1 LTGTPEAKG
10 ESWAERP
17 RLGAAL
23 AVAIAGVPVLGA
35 LGAAFVLHQVVP
47 IPEETPG
54 IVIRVVAILLAAL
67 LVLIVVERGTRRL
80 APLAALL
87 RMSLLF
93 PDQAPSRFSTAL
105 RSGNSKQLADR
116 VEEIKRTGLSSDPN
130 EAAREVLELVSALS
144 KHDPRTRGH
153 SERVRAYAEML
164 GAELHLSDADR
175 HRLRWASLL
184 HDIGKLTVPHEIL
197 NKPGKPT
204 DEEWQRLQAH
214 PVEGG
219 RLVAPLADW
228 LGDWSLTT
236 EQHHEKWDGSGY
248 PKKLAGHDIA
258 LGARIVSLVDAFEVM
273 TAARSYK
280 KAASPTSARQELLR
294 CAGTHFDP
302 DIVRAFLNISVG
314 RLRWA
319 TGPAALVGTGLIL
332 SDFRFLSLFGGD
344 DGDASFAIDDHDLDD
359 DDDGDVDLDGDDDD
373 DDDFDMD
380 HHGHF

>member
-1 LTGTPEAKG
+1 MTGTRDAK
-10 ESWAERP
+10 SDRWAERP

-23 AVAIAGVPVLGA
+23 ALAIAAVPVVGA
-35 LGAAFVLHQVVP
+35 IGAAFALDQFVPTPDSTGGTVVR
-47 IPEETPG
+47 I
-54 IVIRVVAILLAAL
+54 VAIMLSAL
-67 LVLIVVERGTRRL
+67 VVLVVVERLTRRL

-130 EAAREVLELVSALS
+130 EAAREVLELVGALS
-144 KHDPRTRGH
+144 THDPRTRGH

-164 GAELHLSDADR
+164 GAELNLSEHDR

-184 HDIGKLTVPHEIL
+184 HDIGKLTVPHEVL
-197 NKPGKPT
+197 NKPGKPN
-204 DEEWQRLQAH
+204 DEEWRQLQAH
-214 PVEGG
+214 PIEGG

-228 LGDWSLTT
+228 LGEWSKTT
-236 EQHHEKWDGSGY
+236 EQHHERWDGTGY
-248 PKKLAGHDIA
+248 PHKLAGHDIS
-258 LGARIVSLVDAFEVM
+258 LGARIVSMVDAFEVM

-280 KAASPTSARQELLR
+280 KAASATTARQELLR

-302 DIVRAFLNISVG
+302 EIVRAFLNISVG

-319 TGPAALVGTGLIL
+319 TGPAALLGTGLVL
-332 SDFRFLSLFGGD
+332 SDGFRALLPFGG
-344 DGDASFAIDDHDLDD
+344 GGEGIDAASPRAIDDDDLDDFDPDHELDD
-359 DDDGDVDLDGDDDD
+359 DDIEVDIDD
-373 DDDFDMD
+373 
-380 HHGHF
+380 

>member
-1 LTGTPEAKG
+1 MTGTQEAKSN
-10 ESWAERP
+10 SWAERP

-23 AVAIAGVPVLGA
+23 ALAIAGVPVLGA
-35 LGAAFVLHQVVP
+35 IGAAFALDQFVPTPDSTGGTVVR
-47 IPEETPG
+47 IL
-54 IVIRVVAILLAAL
+54 AIFLSAL
-67 LVLIVVERGTRRL
+67 VVLIVVERLTRRL

-144 KHDPRTRGH
+144 THDPRTRGH

-164 GAELHLSDADR
+164 GAELNLSEQDR

-184 HDIGKLTVPHEIL
+184 HDIGKLTVPHEVL

-204 DEEWQRLQAH
+204 DEEWHQLQQH

-228 LGDWSLTT
+228 LGDWSMTT
-236 EQHHEKWDGSGY
+236 EQHHERWDGTGY
-248 PKKLAGHDIA
+248 PKKLAGTEIA

-280 KAASPTSARQELLR
+280 KAASPTTARQELLR

-302 DIVRAFLNISVG
+302 EIVRAFLNISVG

-319 TGPAALVGTGLIL
+319 TGPAALLGTGLVL
-332 SDFRFLSLFGGD
+332 SDGLRSISPFGG
-344 DGDASFAIDDHDLDD
+344 GGGGGVPDAASSLAIDDHEL
-359 DDDGDVDLDGDDDD
+359 
-373 DDDFDMD
+373 DDDFDPD
-380 HHGHF
+380 HDFDDDDIEVDVDD

>member
-1 LTGTPEAKG
+1 MTGTPDSEAKG
-10 ESWAERP
+10 KTWAERP

-23 AVAIAGVPVLGA
+23 ALAIAAVPVLGA
-35 LGAAFVLHQVVP
+35 IGVAFILHQVVP
-47 IPEETPG
+47 KPDGLAGTVLRI
-54 IVIRVVAILLAAL
+54 VAIVLTAMVV
-67 LVLIVVERGTRRL
+67 LVLVERLTRRL

-116 VEEIKRTGLSSDPN
+116 VEEIKRTGLSKDPN
-130 EAAREVLELVSALS
+130 QAAREVLELVSALS
-144 KHDPRTRGH
+144 AHDPRTRGH

-164 GAELHLSDADR
+164 GAELHLSEADR

-184 HDIGKLTVPHEIL
+184 HDIGKLTVPHDVL
-197 NKPGKPT
+197 NKPGKPN
-204 DEEWQRLQAH
+204 DEEWRQLQQH

-228 LGDWSLTT
+228 LGDWSKTT
-236 EQHHEKWDGSGY
+236 EQHHERWDGTGY
-248 PKKLAGHDIA
+248 PYKLAGSEIA

-302 DIVRAFLNISVG
+302 EIVRAFLNISVG

-319 TGPAALVGTGLIL
+319 TGPAALLGTGMVL
-332 SDFRFLSLFGGD
+332 SDFRFLSPFGS
-344 DGDASFAIDDHDLDD
+344 GDASVAIDDHHLDLDD
-359 DDDGDVDLDGDDDD
+359 DDLDVDVDADVDD
-373 DDDFDMD
+373 
-380 HHGHF
+380 